1 MTKIKHLINRLAA
14 RFIFFFLW
22 KGGLKSVKIMI
33 TGTKKKQLLFYF
45 YFFDTSPPSSFHSR
59 KPGDP
64 RVLPQVWHAV
74 LSVSVT
80 HLGFEWAV
88 TGASLRRLTITVSP
102 GRRSGATFA
111 AAFTDAKHLKSP
123 GSSGMTMVS
132 LHLWEPWSV
141 SPTFDLWGLGMKR

>member
-14 RFIFFFLW
+14 RFIFFFFMKRRLEKCKNHDYW
-22 KGGLKSVKIMI
+22 YQ
-33 TGTKKKQLLFYF
+33 KKQLLFYF

-132 LHLWEPWSV
+132 LHL
-141 SPTFDLWGLGMKR
+141 